1 MLNQLKWIADLQKIV
16 EGVDEDDR
24 PIIIRQKVR
33 DLYYMEIGITS
44 QEKYLSK
51 QAKTDVVRRIK
62 CRYDKSISEKSNSV
76 RIEGIDYNITRIYTL
91 PEIREMEL
99 SLAYVD

>member
-1 MLNQLKWIADLQKIV
+1 MLNQLKWIADLQEIV

-24 PIIIRQKVR
+24 PTIIRQKVR
-33 DLYYMEIGITS
+33 DLYYMEIGITA

-62 CRYDKSISEKSNSV
+62 CRYDKSISEKSNGV
-76 RIEGIDYNITRIYTL
+76 RIDNTDYNITRIYTL
-91 PEIREMEL
+91 PEKEKW
-99 SLAYVD
+99 S